1 MDRRLELGPAMRLR
15 VSESLDPRRMIGP
28 AVRALAVEP
37 AVRLRVSESGRG
49 GDFGENRECGC
60 EV

>member
-1 MDRRLELGPAMRLR
+1 MRLR

>member
-1 MDRRLELGPAMRLR
+1 MRLR

-37 AVRLRVSESGRG
+37 AVRLIVSESGRG
-49 GDFGENRECGC
+49 EFGENRECGC